1 MSIGVYGNI
10 KGATTNPEDIDL
22 LYCYSEDY
30 TTNNAFD
37 WKRIPSTQMIKKNY
51 DPDDT
56 SLHIQGSYTLSIPP
70 NIIEN
75 KGYYSFLLQPKSFR
89 ATIIDCGLL
98 YGKNIKGIV
107 LDVNNVDIYGRKF
120 FNNQRLRGFKID
132 YISNSGQDSTIEN
145 LFRIVTSN
153 NYVEPVTENST
164 NSTTRSIRY
173 KITNSA
179 NNLQFLTL
187 SPSSSG
193 SVKANQNLFI
203 GEVGQQIILSNTYFD
218 PIQIDIHATTSD
230 NETLEWILCGS
241 QVKDCSTG
249 VRSFYN
255 DRGEVFK
262 QVNESVVERDGR
274 QLEVRRSEGVDAE
287 KLNLNNLR

>member
-1 MSIGVYGNI
+1 MAIGVYGSQ
-10 KGATTNPEDIDL
+10 KGATVNPEDVDI

-30 TTNNAFD
+30 TSNNAFG
-37 WKRIPSTQMIKKNY
+37 WTRIPATQMIKKNY
-51 DPDDT
+51 DPDDS

-70 NIIEN
+70 NLLEN

-98 YGKNIKGIV
+98 YGKNIKGLV
-107 LDVNNVDIYGRKF
+107 LDINNIDSYGRKF
-120 FNNQRLRGFKID
+120 FNNQRLRGFRID
-132 YISNSGQDSTIEN
+132 YVSNSGGDTLSEN

-153 NYVEPVTENST
+153 NFVEPVAENST
-164 NSTTRSIRY
+164 NSSAKSIRY
-173 KITNSA
+173 RITNST
-179 NNLQFLTL
+179 NNLQFLTV

-193 SVKANQNLFI
+193 SIKANQNLFI
-203 GEVGQQIILSNTYFD
+203 GEVGQEIILSNTYFD
-218 PIQIDIHATTSD
+218 PVQIDIQAKTTD
-230 NETLEWILCGS
+230 EETLEWILCGS
-241 QVKDCSTG
+241 QVKDCATG

-274 QLEVRRSEGVDAE
+274 QLEVRRSEGINAE
-287 KLNLNNLR
+287 RFNLDNL